1 MTMTMIS
8 ISDRVLL
15 SQTVDTSNPR
25 NIRTT
30 LRYGQPFY
38 TIEHDTNQRYT
49 HIFRPLFKLYIDPH
63 LPIVQAE
70 CSFDM
75 TFGSGRFEIE
85 DFVTLPAYRQKGY
98 GRLLMHAIQEHC
110 ATRPQGPIP
119 ITLYSITNTIPFYR
133 KCGFK
138 LLNADT
144 RQMRWQPR
152 VSLLRE
158 VMRPIR
164 KPGIFIEVYDVM

>member
-1 MTMTMIS
+1 MID
-8 ISDRVLL
+8 IANRVLL
-15 SQTVDTSNPR
+15 SQTVDNSNPQ

-38 TIEHDTNQRYT
+38 TIEHDTNQRDT
-49 HIFRPLFKLYIDPH
+49 HIFKPLFKLYIDPH

-110 ATRPQGPIP
+110 ATRPQGPVP
-119 ITLYSITNTIPFYR
+119 IILHSVTSTIPFYR

-138 LLNADT
+138 LLNTYT

-152 VSLLRE
+152 ANLLRE

-164 KPGIFIEVYDVM
+164 KPGIFIEGYDVM